1 MVTSSD
7 VVTFA
12 RHAVGAPPFYMLAF
26 GGVARMPA
34 QLPSSSTGTVA
45 CPELGRA
52 LSREGLALRHEG
64 HLPFAEPAFC
74 ASRTQLRV
82 DGLHRSFEIRPYR
95 RLCSFLRRGTRVGP
109 SRPNCWS
116 QITDSD
122 RNTSSRR
129 VPAHERSF
137 SEESRGEDSSSGR
150 GSRGRTWGSANPSDG
165 FSRRCARSAE

>member
-82 DGLHRSFEIRPYR
+82 DGLHRSFEIRPCR
-95 RLCSFLRRGTRVGP
+95 RLCSFLRRGTTCRAL
-109 SRPNCWS
+109 STKLLESNYRFRS
-116 QITDSD
+116 EYFESA
-122 RNTSSRR
+122 SSRAR
-129 VPAHERSF
+129 AKLFGGVPR
-137 SEESRGEDSSSGR
+137 RGFVQRPGI
-150 GSRGRTWGSANPSDG
+150 
-165 FSRRCARSAE
+165 ARSHLGQRKSFRRFFSTLCQER